1 MAYDL
6 IFYMNMIASIGGI
19 FFFLYS
25 LILIRKIKK
34 LFPKGSVSKK
44 WLFRELLIIIFLFGY
59 VFNIIIQLVPEMCF
73 LSEYMTAMVY
83 LFGGLFVFI
92 IIKLV
97 HKTYDTILKESK
109 A

>member
-1 MAYDL
+1 MAFDL
-6 IFYMNMIASIGGI
+6 IFYLNLIASLGGI

-44 WLFRELLIIIFLFGY
+44 WLFREFLIVIFLFGY
-59 VFNIIIQLVPEMCF
+59 IFNIIFHIYGLTEI
-73 LSEYMTAMVY
+73 LEYMTAMVY
-83 LFGGLFVFI
+83 LFGGLFVFV

>member
-6 IFYMNMIASIGGI
+6 IFYLNLIASLGGI

-44 WLFRELLIIIFLFGY
+44 WLFREFLIVIFLFGY
-59 VFNIIIQLVPEMCF
+59 IFNIIFHIYGLTEI
-73 LSEYMTAMVY
+73 LEYMTAMVY
-83 LFGGLFVFI
+83 LFGGLFVFV

>member
-1 MAYDL
+1 MALDL
-6 IFYMNMIASIGGI
+6 IFYLNLIASLGGI

-44 WLFRELLIIIFLFGY
+44 WLFRQLLIIVFLFGY
-59 VFNIIIQLVPEMCF
+59 GFNIIFHIVPELNF
-73 LSEYMTAMVY
+73 LLDYMTAMVY
-83 LFGGLFVFI
+83 LFGGLFVFVI
-92 IIKLV
+92 INLV
-97 HKTYDTILKESK
+97 YKTYNTILKESK

>member
-6 IFYMNMIASIGGI
+6 IFYLNLIASLGGI

-44 WLFRELLIIIFLFGY
+44 WLFRELLIVIFLFGY
-59 VFNIIIQLVPEMCF
+59 LFNIIFQIYGLTEI
-73 LSEYMTAMVY
+73 LEYMTVMVY
-83 LFGGLFVFI
+83 LFGGLFVFV

>member
-6 IFYMNMIASIGGI
+6 IFYLNLIASVGGI

-44 WLFRELLIIIFLFGY
+44 WFFREFLIVVFLFGY
-59 VFNIIIQLVPEMCF
+59 IFNIIFHIYGLTE
-73 LSEYMTAMVY
+73 LLEYMTAMVY

>member
-1 MAYDL
+1 MAFDL
-6 IFYMNMIASIGGI
+6 IFYLNLIASVGGI

-44 WLFRELLIIIFLFGY
+44 WLFREFLIVIFLFGY
-59 VFNIIIQLVPEMCF
+59 IFNIIFHIYGLTEI
-73 LSEYMTAMVY
+73 LEYMTAMVY
-83 LFGGLFVFI
+83 LFGGLFVFV